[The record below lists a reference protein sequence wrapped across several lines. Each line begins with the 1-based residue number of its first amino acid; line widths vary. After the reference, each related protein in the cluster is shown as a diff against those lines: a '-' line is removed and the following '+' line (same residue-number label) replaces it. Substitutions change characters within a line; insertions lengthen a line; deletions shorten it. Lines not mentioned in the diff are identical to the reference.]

1 MTAGM
6 AQGLQ
11 QMMML
16 GLVGPRLEPRLEPRL
31 GPLVATPFPLLRWK
45 RIFYL
50 INSSLTKV
58 VLYAVRYNLYAVCHI
73 KRLNSFLFNIRA
85 PLLVLPF
92 LLLIPS
98 LGR

>member
-16 GLVGPRLEPRLEPRL
+16 GLVGPRLEPRL

-50 INSSLTKV
+50 INSSLAKV
-58 VLYAVRYNLYAVCHI
+58 VLYAVRYNLYAVCYI
-73 KRLNSFLFNIRA
+73 KRLNSFLFYIRA

-92 LLLIPS
+92 LLLILS